1 MTQHQPW
8 TSSGDNVDLNLVLS
22 PWRQSL
28 PSDQIALNSS
38 RKRPGPFS
46 SSKLQIANQLSG
58 FKSYGTS
65 CSPFDFAQK
74 LFHSSSAKL
83 WRNNEKPQ
91 WCTAFLDLI
100 CPWHGSPIQLYSTQ
114 VALEMSGTAN
124 SSLVAIKVDFLSLRG
139 FSCWG
144 VQKKL
149 YWEKHT
155 GSFLLVGC
163 SKSWIHQAVVGIK
176 WLCIVGELCT
186 EGDSHGKASPSSF
199 FLQDH
204 PPQLI
209 MLNNISL

>member
-1 MTQHQPW
+1 MWIW
-8 TSSGDNVDLNLVLS
+8 TWSCHPGDKAFQVTRLRWTLPGRGLGPS
-22 PWRQSL
+22 PLRSC
-28 PSDQIALNSS
+28 
-38 RKRPGPFS
+38 
-46 SSKLQIANQLSG
+46 KLQIKQVGSNHMEHL
-58 FKSYGTS
+58 
-65 CSPFDFAQK
+65 AQK
-74 LFHSSSAKL
+74 LFHSSTAKL

-91 WCTAFLDLI
+91 WWTAFLDLI
-100 CPWHGSPIQLYSTQ
+100 FPWHGSPIQLYSTQ

-124 SSLVAIKVDFLSLRG
+124 SSLVAINVDFLSLRG